1 VWFLTIFFGSLVVSF
16 SGALMPGPVTIT
28 AIERS
33 ARGGAAAAAFVG
45 VGHAILELFVTVGL
59 AIGLLSV
66 NAPAAK
72 AAVGMV
78 GGAVLVWMGL
88 GMWKSARTA
97 ELKQAAGGEIQRA
110 RRGALLAGVVTS
122 LSNPYWFLWWL
133 TIGAGFVASASDRG
147 PVAVAAFYVGHISGD
162 LVWLVLLGFAA
173 AKGAELMSQQ
183 AYRRV
188 LWACALLLIAFGAL
202 FVTVGVGSI
211 RKGGGT

>member
-1 VWFLTIFFGSLVVSF
+1 MVNGLWSMINDPRIPHQPPLIDHRAVSRSIRNPKSQIQNRTVSFLTIFFGSLVVSF

-72 AAVGMV
+72 AVVGMV
-78 GGAVLVWMGL
+78 GGAVLVWMGV

-97 ELKQAAGGEIQRA
+97 ELRQAAGG
-110 RRGALLAGVVTS
+110 
-122 LSNPYWFLWWL
+122 
-133 TIGAGFVASASDRG
+133 
-147 PVAVAAFYVGHISGD
+147 
-162 LVWLVLLGFAA
+162 
-173 AKGAELMSQQ
+173 
-183 AYRRV
+183 
-188 LWACALLLIAFGAL
+188 
-202 FVTVGVGSI
+202 
-211 RKGGGT
+211 